1 MGISLRKM
9 LLLGVTGVGGVAL
22 VADRTFLTDAVGATG
37 MLTDLAGQVQSAQS
51 IVQTLDSGDPA
62 AIQTLLD
69 SLVNEKGA
77 NPSRVQAG
85 LFNFGSVLPG
95 QGDESENDAP
105 APPPPGGRVSMIITT
120 STGGLAVINGKPMRV
135 GQTVDGLSLVAV
147 HQDCVE
153 VEDAEGLRTL
163 RLR

>member
-1 MGISLRKM
+1 MGIPIRKL
-9 LLLGVTGVGGVAL
+9 LLLGVTGAGGVAL
-22 VADRTFLTDAVGATG
+22 VADRTLLTDAAGATS

-51 IVQTLDSGDPA
+51 IAQTLDGGDPA
-62 AIQTLLD
+62 AIQTLLE

-77 NPSRVQAG
+77 SPSRVQAG
-85 LFNFGSVLPG
+85 LFSFGSVLPG
-95 QGDESENDAP
+95 PLDEPENDTP

-120 STGGLAVINGKPMRV
+120 PTGGLAVINGKPMRV

-147 HQDCVE
+147 HQDAVE
-153 VEDAEGLRTL
+153 VEDAGGRRTL